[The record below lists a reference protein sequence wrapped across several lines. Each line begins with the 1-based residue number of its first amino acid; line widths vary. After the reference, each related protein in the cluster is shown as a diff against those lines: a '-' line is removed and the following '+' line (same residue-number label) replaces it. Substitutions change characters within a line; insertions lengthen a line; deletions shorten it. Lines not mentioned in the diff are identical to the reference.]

1 MAKNIKGITIDIGGD
16 TSKLQ
21 KSLNAVN
28 APINKINKELKDLN
42 TALKLD
48 PKNTELLAQKQ
59 EVLRRNIEASANKL
73 KELKNA
79 QKEMGAYTNLTDEQ
93 KAAYNRL
100 STEIAKS
107 ESAIKELNKELKNTN
122 KIDLSGI
129 KEGLKRVGDI
139 ALSVTKEVAKISAAV
154 GTALSGVLTASVKE
168 FGEYEQQLG
177 GVEALF
183 KNSANGQQSLNK
195 VLETG
200 ENAWKDLTLSQTDYF
215 RTFTSTYP
223 LVKNSIDDENKAIE
237 TTNRMLQLESDL
249 ANTFGYD
256 ISTASNAINWALKGS
271 FNYVDNLNLGIKGTK
286 EGFLEAAKESG
297 YLVKSVDELSS
308 DEILD
313 VLEQYAKKY
322 GVLGRT
328 ADEAAK
334 TIQGSYKSMKA
345 SLKNFLTGT
354 GGAEQVVET
363 VMNFLGN
370 ISNSLNDLAPKILD
384 GIVILFNELTPK
396 IIDLIIDLAPKLIE
410 SAFTLIEKIVNAIA
424 KNVKPLI
431 DMVVTILKNI
441 VKFITDNIK
450 IITQAAIDIVVE
462 LANGIAESLPVLIP
476 SLIEAILIMVDTLID
491 NIDLLVDAAFKLME
505 GLAKGLIAAI
515 PILVEKVPTIKLKLI
530 EKLLEQGGDFLD
542 TGIKF
547 VEKIGKGLID
557 GVPKALKA
565 VSEFVQDVIEKF
577 LELLGDFFDVGV
589 KLAKAV
595 AKGIASVPLKV
606 AGTGVDIAKSA
617 FDIGAD
623 VVGGI
628 GNGIVSTAGAIGNA
642 VGTVGNTIF
651 DGFKGFFGI
660 NSPSKLM
667 KNEVGKWIGIGLGDG
682 IIEGIDETE
691 KQVNLAMNQLA
702 GGIES
707 SVNPTINPTA
717 NSNPLIIQIENFNNE
732 RESDVQQLA
741 QELEFYRR
749 NSALAKGGK

>member
-59 EVLRRNIEASANKL
+59 EVLKRNIEASTNKL

-100 STEIAKS
+100 SAEIAKS
-107 ESAIKELNKELKNTN
+107 ESAIKDLNKELKNTN
-122 KIDLSGI
+122 KVDLSGVRD
-129 KEGLKRVGDI
+129 GLKKVGEI
-139 ALSVTKEVAKISAAV
+139 AISVTKEIAKVTAAV
-154 GTALSGVLTASVKE
+154 SGALAGIMTASVNAY
-168 FGEYEQQLG
+168 GEYEQQIG

-183 KNSANGQQSLNK
+183 KNSINGQQSLNK

-215 RTFTSTYP
+215 RTFTATYP

-313 VLEQYAKKY
+313 VLEKYAKKY

-328 ADEAAK
+328 SQEAAK
-334 TIQGSYKSMKA
+334 TIQGSTKSMKA
-345 SLKNFLTGT
+345 AFNNFLNGS
-354 GGAEQVVET
+354 GGANDVVES
-363 VMNFLGN
+363 VMNFLDN
-370 ISNSLNDLAPKILD
+370 ISGALQ
-384 GIVILFNELTPK
+384 ELTPK
-396 IIDLIIDLAPKLIE
+396 ILEGLVQLANELTPQIITLIGNMAPKLID
-410 SAFTLIEKIVNAIA
+410 SAFKLFEKVLGAVAN
-424 KNVKPLI
+424 NVKPLI
-431 DMVVTILKNI
+431 NMVTTLLKKI
-441 VKFITDNIK
+441 VQFITENIGM
-450 IITQAAIDIVVE
+450 ITETAIQIVVE
-462 LANGIAESLPVLIP
+462 LANGISEALPALIP
-476 SLIEAILIMVDTLID
+476 ALLEAILVIVNTLLD
-491 NIDLLVDAAFKLME
+491 NIDLIIDVGFKLII
-505 GLAKGLIAAI
+505 GLAQGLINAI
-515 PILVEKVPTIKLKLI
+515 PILIEKVPTIIRKLAEAFEEKTGKMLDVGFSLI
-530 EKLLEQGGDFLD
+530 SNLI
-542 TGIKF
+542 T
-547 VEKIGKGLID
+547 GLINAIPNLLD
-557 GVPKALKA
+557 EAGKIINKLVKKFKD
-565 VSEFVQDVIEKF
+565 SKEEFVDAGIDI
-577 LELLGDFFDVGV
+577 GTSI
-589 KLAKAV
+589 
-595 AKGIASVPLKV
+595 AKGI
-606 AGTGVDIAKSA
+606 GTVSYGITGNWLFGKG
-617 FDIGAD
+617 INLGID

-628 GNGIVSTAGAIGNA
+628 GKGIASAA
-642 VGTVGNTIF
+642 GTVGGAVKDVGGAIVN
-651 DGFKGFFGI
+651 GFKGFFGI
-660 NSPSKLM
+660 GSPSKLM
-667 KNEVGKWIGIGLGDG
+667 RDEVGKWIGIGLGDG
-682 IIEGIDETE
+682 IVEGIEDTE
-691 KQVNLAMNQLA
+691 KQVDYAMNQLA

>member
-59 EVLRRNIEASANKL
+59 EVLKRNIEASVNKL

-107 ESAIKELNKELKNTN
+107 EAAIKDLNKELKSTN

-129 KEGLKRVGDI
+129 KEGLKRVGDVAI
-139 ALSVTKEVAKISAAV
+139 SVTKEVAKISAAV
-154 GTALSGVLTASVKE
+154 GTALGGVLTASVKE
-168 FGEYEQQLG
+168 FGEYEQQIG

-183 KNSANGQQSLNK
+183 KNSINGQQSLNK

-215 RTFTSTYP
+215 RTFTATYP

-313 VLEQYAKKY
+313 VLEKYAKKY

-328 ADEAAK
+328 AEEASK

-345 SLKNFLTGT
+345 TLKNFLTGE

-363 VMNFLGN
+363 VISFLGN
-370 ISNSLNDLAPKILD
+370 ISNALDELAPKILD

-396 IIDLIIDLAPKLIE
+396 IADLIINLAPKLID
-410 SAFTLIEKIVNAIA
+410 STFSLLKRILTSIVNNIKPIVDMVLTLLKKIVQ
-424 KNVKPLI
+424 
-431 DMVVTILKNI
+431 
-441 VKFITDNIK
+441 FITENIG
-450 IITQAAIDIVVE
+450 IITQAAIEIVIE
-462 LANGIAESLPVLIP
+462 LARGISESLPVLIP
-476 SLIEAILIMVDTLID
+476 ALVEAMLIMVETLLD
-491 NIDLLVDAAFKLME
+491 NIDLIIDAAFKLME
-505 GLAKGLIAAI
+505 G
-515 PILVEKVPTIKLKLI
+515 
-530 EKLLEQGGDFLD
+530 
-542 TGIKF
+542 
-547 VEKIGKGLID
+547 
-557 GVPKALKA
+557 
-565 VSEFVQDVIEKF
+565 
-577 LELLGDFFDVGV
+577 
-589 KLAKAV
+589 
-595 AKGIASVPLKV
+595 
-606 AGTGVDIAKSA
+606 
-617 FDIGAD
+617 
-623 VVGGI
+623 
-628 GNGIVSTAGAIGNA
+628 
-642 VGTVGNTIF
+642 
-651 DGFKGFFGI
+651 
-660 NSPSKLM
+660 
-667 KNEVGKWIGIGLGDG
+667 
-682 IIEGIDETE
+682 
-691 KQVNLAMNQLA
+691 
-702 GGIES
+702 
-707 SVNPTINPTA
+707 
-717 NSNPLIIQIENFNNE
+717 
-732 RESDVQQLA
+732 
-741 QELEFYRR
+741 
-749 NSALAKGGK
+749 